1 MFVQLTSLVTPC
13 YKLGNFIFINLVT
26 YLLKPMKKFIP
37 LLLIILFYCCKDDID
52 DTIVVATSEN
62 LEVEDFIYKVMN
74 FAYYWQKDVPNLADN
89 KFTNDKEYTNFLQS
103 FEGPASLFEALHYEA
118 DKYSALIDDYEAF
131 ENNIKGISL
140 SNGMVFGLVPFSQ
153 DASDI
158 FGYVQ
163 YVLAGS
169 DAETKGVK
177 RGDIFTEVNGTQLT
191 VSNYRGLLFSNASSY
206 TIGLATINNNTLT
219 KTGSSISLINTE
231 QTEQSVHLSKV
242 IEHDSKKVGYVMYNS
257 FVTSQDAALKTAFAD
272 LAAEP
277 IDELVVDLRY
287 NRGGAIST
295 AQLLAGLIAGEHAT
309 KVFGRLVFNEKL
321 SAENTDIEIT
331 NSNINLGLSRVFFLT
346 TQNSASA
353 SEMTINGLK
362 PYLNVVQIG
371 DKTEG
376 KDVGSNPFYD
386 YIDSNRTINPNHK
399 YLLLPI
405 TFKYYNSEGV
415 GDYSSG
421 LLPNV
426 SIPETLS
433 NMGVLGDV
441 EEPLLKKALEYISGQ
456 TSGNLSMDFNSLPAS
471 FIELQSEAGRTIYFP
486 KD

>member
-1 MFVQLTSLVTPC
+1 
-13 YKLGNFIFINLVT
+13 
-26 YLLKPMKKFIP
+26 MKKFIP

>member
-1 MFVQLTSLVTPC
+1 
-13 YKLGNFIFINLVT
+13 
-26 YLLKPMKKFIP
+26 MKKFIP
-37 LLLIILFYCCKDDID
+37 LLLVILFFGCKDDID
-52 DTIVVATSEN
+52 DTIVVAPTEN

-89 KFTNDKEYTNFLQS
+89 KFVYDKEYTAFLQS
-103 FEGPASLFEALHYEA
+103 FDGPKSLFSALQFED
-118 DKYSALIDDYEAF
+118 DKYSYITDDYEAF
-131 ENNIKGISL
+131 ENSVKGISL
-140 SNGMVFGLVPFSQ
+140 SNGMVFGLVRFSK
-153 DASDI
+153 DSPDI
-158 FGYVQ
+158 FSYVQ

-169 DAETKGVK
+169 DAKSKGVK
-177 RGDIFTEVNGTQLT
+177 RGDFFSHVNGTQLT
-191 VSNYRGLLFSNASSY
+191 VSNYRELLFSNASSY
-206 TIGLATINNNTLT
+206 TIDLATINNNTIT

-242 IEHDSKKVGYVMYNS
+242 IQHDGKKVGYVMYNS
-257 FVTSQDAALKTAFAD
+257 FVTSQDEALKTAFAD
-272 LAAEP
+272 LAAAP

-287 NRGGAIST
+287 NRGGAIRT

-309 KVFGRLVFNEKL
+309 KTFGKLVYNEKL
-321 SAENTDIEIT
+321 SANNSDVDIT

-386 YIDSNRTINPNHK
+386 YIDSNRTKNPNHK

-405 TFKYYNSEGV
+405 TFKNYNSEGV
-415 GDYSSG
+415 GDYSEG
-421 LLPNV
+421 LLPNI
-426 SIPETLS
+426 SFPETLS

-456 TSGNLSMDFNSLPAS
+456 TSGSISINANSLPAS
-471 FIELQSEAGRTIYFP
+471 FIELQTEAGKTIYFP
-486 KD
+486 KN

>member
-1 MFVQLTSLVTPC
+1 
-13 YKLGNFIFINLVT
+13 
-26 YLLKPMKKFIP
+26 MKKFIP
-37 LLLIILFYCCKDDID
+37 LFIIILFLGCKDDID
-52 DTIVVATSEN
+52 DTIVVNTTEN

-89 KFTNDKEYTNFLQS
+89 RFTDDKEYTNFLQS
-103 FEGPASLFEALHYEA
+103 FDGPSSLFKGLQFEA
-118 DKYSALIDDYEAF
+118 DRYSALIDDYEVF
-131 ENNIKGISL
+131 ENSIKGISL
-140 SNGMVFGLVPFSQ
+140 SNGMVFGLVRFSQ
-153 DASDI
+153 DSTDI

-163 YVLAGS
+163 YVLPGS

-177 RGDIFTEVNGTQLT
+177 RGAIFAEVNGNQLT
-191 VSNYRGLLFSNASSY
+191 VSNYRELLFSNASSY
-206 TIGLATINNNTLT
+206 TIGLATLNNNTIS
-219 KTGSSISLINTE
+219 KTGNSISLTNTE
-231 QTEQSVHLSKV
+231 LTEQSVHLSKV
-242 IEHDSKKVGYVMYNS
+242 IQHDGKKVGYVMYNS
-257 FVTSQDAALKTAFAD
+257 FSTAQDDALKTTFAN
-272 LAAEP
+272 LAAAAV
-277 IDELVVDLRY
+277 DELVVDLRY

-295 AQLLAGLIAGEHAT
+295 AQLLAGLIAGEHAN
-309 KVFGRLVFNEKL
+309 KIFGKLIYNEKL
-321 SAENTDIEIT
+321 SANNADVDIT
-331 NSNINLGLSRVFFLT
+331 NSNINLGISRVFFLT

-386 YIDSNRTINPNHK
+386 YIDNNRTINPNHK

-405 TFKYYNSEGV
+405 TFKNYNSEGV
-415 GDYSSG
+415 GDYSEG

-426 SIPETLS
+426 ALPETLS

-456 TSGNLSMDFNSLPAS
+456 TSGSISIDSNSIPAS
-471 FIELQSEAGRTIYFP
+471 FVALQTEAGQTIYFP
-486 KD
+486 KN

>member
-1 MFVQLTSLVTPC
+1 
-13 YKLGNFIFINLVT
+13 
-26 YLLKPMKKFIP
+26 MKKFIP
-37 LLLIILFYCCKDDID
+37 LLVVIFFFGCKDDID
-52 DTIVVATSEN
+52 DTIVVAPTEN
-62 LEVEDFIYKVMN
+62 LEVEDFNYKVMN

-89 KFTNDKEYTNFLQS
+89 KFTDDKEYTAFLQS
-103 FEGPASLFEALHYEA
+103 FNGPASLFEGLKYKAEN
-118 DKYSALIDDYEAF
+118 YSALIDDYEAF
-131 ENNIKGISL
+131 ENSIKGISL
-140 SNGMVFGLVPFSQ
+140 SNGMIFGLVRFSK

-169 DAETKGVK
+169 DAESKGVK
-177 RGDIFTEVNGTQLT
+177 RGAFFSHVNGTQLT
-191 VSNYRGLLFSNASSY
+191 VSNYRELLFGNTASY
-206 TIGLATINNNTLT
+206 TIDLATINNNTIT

-242 IEHDSKKVGYVMYNS
+242 IQHDGKKVGYVMYNS
-257 FVTSQDAALKTAFAD
+257 FATSQDAALKTAFTN
-272 LAAEP
+272 LAAAP

-287 NRGGAIST
+287 NRGGAVTT

-309 KVFGRLVFNEKL
+309 KTFGKLIFNEKL
-321 SAENTDIEIT
+321 SANNSDVEIT

-386 YIDSNRTINPNHK
+386 YIDSNRTKNPNHK

-415 GDYSSG
+415 GDYSEG
-421 LLPNV
+421 LLPNI
-426 SIPETLS
+426 SLPETLT
-433 NMGVLGDV
+433 NLGVLGDV

-456 TSGNLSMDFNSLPAS
+456 TSRSISIESKSLPES
-471 FIELQSEAGRTIYFP
+471 FVELQTEAGKTIYFP
-486 KD
+486 KN

>member
-1 MFVQLTSLVTPC
+1 
-13 YKLGNFIFINLVT
+13 
-26 YLLKPMKKFIP
+26 MKKFIP

-456 TSGNLSMDFNSLPAS
+456 TSGSISIESKSLPAS
-471 FIELQSEAGRTIYFP
+471 FVELQTEAGRTIYFP
-486 KD
+486 SN

>member
-1 MFVQLTSLVTPC
+1 
-13 YKLGNFIFINLVT
+13 
-26 YLLKPMKKFIP
+26 MKKFIP

-386 YIDSNRTINPNHK
+386 YIDSNRTKNPNHK

-415 GDYSSG
+415 GDYSEG
-421 LLPNV
+421 LLPNI
-426 SIPETLS
+426 SLPETLT
-433 NMGVLGDV
+433 NLGVLGDV